1 MLLNQSERKK
11 IAKLVNAMLDIPLV
25 PESLEQTIF
34 EHAVGIVDVA
44 LEDTLPA
51 VFAELLHNAQNGI
64 DKDHAT
70 VFADRLVVSIN
81 QKIDLPYLDENQE
94 AKLLRI
100 VIDPLVKAMTNGRRL
115 DDLLPEI
122 AGAASTAPETEAAA
136 STAPDVSEVERR

>member
-25 PESLEQTIF
+25 PENLEQTIF
-34 EHAVGIVDVA
+34 EHAVGMVDVA

-51 VFAELLHNAQNGI
+51 VFAELLHNTQNGI

-136 STAPDVSEVERR
+136 STAPEVSE